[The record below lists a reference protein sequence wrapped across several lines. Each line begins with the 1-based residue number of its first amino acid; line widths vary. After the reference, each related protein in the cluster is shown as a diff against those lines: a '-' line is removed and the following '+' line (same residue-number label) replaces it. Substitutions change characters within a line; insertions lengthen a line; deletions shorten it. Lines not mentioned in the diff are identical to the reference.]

1 MAQRKYAGLTKGTI
15 IDYASPSRIMDLYGG
30 DMKAIRA
37 EYSRERSIVRK
48 RVERMEAAGETSNIT
63 FQKFGNVKEQLPT
76 VKELSDSEVLDML
89 GEMARQIGGGYKS
102 TTLSQI
108 QESRKDWQETMRQ
121 QAEDM
126 GDEDLAEALNKPL
139 TPKQFDNLRRMM
151 GMIQKVVGKQQTSDT
166 VLQAALKQILKGGK
180 KESLL
185 TKAARALDELGI
197 DETPDGGDA
206 LEVIK
211 SQYTA
216 KGTNRVSWQ
225 KAHGK
230 RGK

>member
-1 MAQRKYAGLTKGTI
+1 MAQRKYAGLTKGTL

-37 EYSRERSIVRK
+37 DASRLRSIVRK
-48 RVERMEAAGETSNIT
+48 RAERMEAAGETSNIT
-63 FQKFGNVKEQLPT
+63 YQKFGKEGIPAINTLTDQQ
-76 VKELSDSEVLDML
+76 VLDL
-89 GEMARQIGGGYKS
+89 EGELARQIGAGFK
-102 TTLSQI
+102 TATLSGI
-108 QESRKDWQETMRQ
+108 QESNKDWQEAMKD
-121 QAEDM
+121 QAETM
-126 GDEDLAEALNKPL
+126 GDEDLAEALQKPL
-139 TPKQFDNLRRMM
+139 TPKQIDNLKRMM

-197 DETPDGGDA
+197 DETPEGGDA
-206 LEVIK
+206 LEAIK

-225 KAHGK
+225 RAHGK